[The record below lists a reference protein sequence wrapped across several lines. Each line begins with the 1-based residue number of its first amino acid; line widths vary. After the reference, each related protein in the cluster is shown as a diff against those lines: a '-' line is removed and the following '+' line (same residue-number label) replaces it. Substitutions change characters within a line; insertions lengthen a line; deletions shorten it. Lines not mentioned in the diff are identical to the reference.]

1 MFKAAKDAMT
11 SRAVQ
16 IYVNR
21 QIERYGEVQTLKIDS
36 RGKTV
41 EVTCLLHGEPK
52 PITIKVENYQMDS
65 SGDKTFFQAT
75 DITCTRPWLQNL
87 LTDFAKSRRIEL
99 PKWAEGIL

>member
-11 SRAVQ
+11 SRAAQ

-36 RGKTV
+36 REKTV
-41 EVTCLLHGEPK
+41 EVTCLLHGESA
-52 PITIKVENYQMDS
+52 PITIKVENYQLNS
-65 SGDKTFFQAT
+65 PGDKTFFQAT

-87 LTDFAKSRRIEL
+87 LTDFAQSRRIEL